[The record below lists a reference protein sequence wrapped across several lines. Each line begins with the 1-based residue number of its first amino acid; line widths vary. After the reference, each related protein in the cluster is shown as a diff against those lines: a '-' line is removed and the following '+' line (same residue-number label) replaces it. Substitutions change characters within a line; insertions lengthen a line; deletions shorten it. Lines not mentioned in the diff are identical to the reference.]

1 VLLIQ
6 MNLIESR
13 HVTRLKENW
22 DKLEVTY
29 EGTNQVKES
38 KVSMLVHEYE
48 LFKMKNDESISEMFT
63 RLTNIINDLK
73 SL

>member
-1 VLLIQ
+1 